1 MHYAV
6 QKEDILKQRFIK
18 KYGVDAYIELANFTE
33 NFSFDPVKFK
43 ESNERGIKRKERIE
57 ELEQQLYQSNKE
69 RAELEEKLS
78 HQTQIMDAMTKT
90 SQNNYKLTQ
99 QVKDIEQQLNQSN
112 KERAELEIAVKALEF
127 YASEHS
133 WAHKGCH
140 GGSSGHRYRII
151 TDDRNEIS
159 PEWGGLLVG
168 GKRAREALAKIN
180 QK

>member
-1 MHYAV
+1 MDDLEKAA
-6 QKEDILKQRFIK
+6 EDYSCTE
-18 KYGVDAYIELANFTE
+18 YGMEV
-33 NFSFDPVKFK
+33 
-43 ESNERGIKRKERIE
+43 ERIAFKAGYNHLMP
-57 ELEQQLYQSNKE
+57 ELDKMANELFVQEGRIK
-69 RAELEEKLS
+69 ELEEKLAIS
-78 HQTQIMDAMTKT
+78 SQIMDAMTKT

-99 QVKDIEQQLNQSN
+99 QVKDIEQQLNESN